1 MTTETVFR
9 KVKPMS
15 FETQDVERKVLAILK
30 ILRYLQEPAGAR
42 RICQHLNEY
51 GVTLGERAV
60 RYHLHLMDER
70 GLTELMG
77 KHDGRIITNKGLSEI
92 KNALVKDKVGFAIAK
107 IEMLS
112 FRTDFDYEAKRGN
125 IPVNISIFQKDDFS
139 KALRAMKSSFN
150 SGYCVSQLIATAKGG
165 ERLGEI
171 AIPPDK
177 IGLATVCSIVIN
189 GSLLK
194 AGVPID
200 SRFGGILQVSNH
212 KPTRFTEIISYSGCS
227 LDPSEIFIR
236 AKMTSVREAASTGT
250 GEILANFREVPAICT
265 PILERVLDGLKA
277 AGVGGV
283 MVKGN
288 PSDNICEIAVDP
300 NKVGVI
306 LVGGLNPV
314 AAAQEAGIMADNYSM
329 STVVEYRDLIKFSEL

>member
-1 MTTETVFR
+1 MG
-9 KVKPMS
+9 

-30 ILRYLQEPAGAR
+30 ILRNLQEPAGAR
-42 RICQHLNEY
+42 KICQHLQEY

-70 GLTELMG
+70 GLTQLIG
-77 KHDGRIITNKGLSEI
+77 KHDGRIITNQGLNEI

-107 IEMLS
+107 IEALS
-112 FRTDFDYEAKRGN
+112 FRTDFDYEAKRGY
-125 IPVNISIFQKDDFS
+125 IPVNISIFQEDDFNQ
-139 KALRAMKSSFN
+139 ALKAMKSSFN
-150 SGYCVSQLIATAKGG
+150 SGYCVSQLVAVAKGG

-171 AIPPDK
+171 VIPNDK
-177 IGLATVCSIVIN
+177 IGFATVCSIVIN

-200 SRFGGILQVSNH
+200 SRFGGILQVNNH
-212 KPTRFTEIISYSGCS
+212 EPTRFTEIISYSGCS

-236 AKMTSVREAASTGT
+236 AKMTSVREAASTGN

-265 PILERVLDGLKA
+265 PVLEHVLEGLKA
-277 AGVGGV
+277 CGIGGV
-283 MVKGN
+283 MVRGN
-288 PSDNICEIAVDP
+288 PSEDICEISVDP
-300 NKVGVI
+300 NKIGVI

-314 AAAQEAGIMADNYSM
+314 AAAQEAGILAENYSM
-329 STVVEYRDLIKFSEL
+329 STVMDFKYLVKFSKL